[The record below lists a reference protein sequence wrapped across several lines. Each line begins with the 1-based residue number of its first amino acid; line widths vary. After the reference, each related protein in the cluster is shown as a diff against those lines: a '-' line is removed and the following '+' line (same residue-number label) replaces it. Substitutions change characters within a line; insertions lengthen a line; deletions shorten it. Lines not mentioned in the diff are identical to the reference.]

1 MIVRNKSSKII
12 GINETSILPGDTQ
25 KVPDGYE
32 KNPVVLKYIEN
43 GTFTVVE
50 PVKSAKKEKTKKD
63 PAEGTKKDPAEGTKK
78 DPAEGTKK
86 ADDPQKAAEPDA
98 EGAQGQQAGT

>member
-1 MIVRNKSSKII
+1 MLVRNKSSKII

-25 KVPDGYE
+25 KVPEGYE
-32 KNPVVLKYIEN
+32 KNPVVLKYIAN
-43 GTFTVVE
+43 GTFAVVE

-63 PAEGTKKDPAEGTKK
+63 PE
-78 DPAEGTKK
+78 EGTKK
-86 ADDPQKAAEPDA
+86 ADNSQKAAEPDA

>member
-1 MIVRNKSSKII
+1 MLVRNNSSKII

-63 PAEGTKKDPAEGTKK
+63 PAEGTKK
-78 DPAEGTKK
+78 

-98 EGAQGQQAGT
+98 EGAQGQQAGS